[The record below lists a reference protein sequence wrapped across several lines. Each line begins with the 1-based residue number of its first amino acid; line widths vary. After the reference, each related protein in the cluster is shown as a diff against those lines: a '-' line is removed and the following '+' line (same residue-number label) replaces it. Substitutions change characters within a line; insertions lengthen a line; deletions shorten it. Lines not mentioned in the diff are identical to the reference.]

1 MGQRLVPALL
11 VNDMP
16 ETLAFYRALGFT
28 LTGCHPDEAGATW
41 AEVSRDGV
49 TLQFHAEPTTGTPAE
64 PVMSGTLYVYPE
76 DVMHLAD
83 EWRDAVVFAWGPEKM
98 PYGQLEFGIRD
109 PNGYLLAFAE
119 RG

>member
-28 LTGCHPDEAGATW
+28 LTGCHPDEAGATL

-49 TLQFHAEPTTGTPAE
+49 SLQLHTEATANTLNARF
-64 PVMSGTLYVYPE
+64 
-76 DVMHLAD
+76 
-83 EWRDAVVFAWGPEKM
+83 
-98 PYGQLEFGIRD
+98 
-109 PNGYLLAFAE
+109 
-119 RG
+119 